1 MSNQRKH
8 APVFP
13 LAATLIGIAM
23 AVCVVSFFVKALLV
37 RHQVIQDGERIKRL
51 EHAVTEMNA
60 KNESLLAR
68 KNELTSVDS
77 LKNALRNDF
86 LKLRK
91 IDERFVVNVTQPPP
105 AVAVTT
111 GVEAH

>member
-1 MSNQRKH
+1 MPNARKH

-51 EHAVTEMNA
+51 ERQLAEYNA
-60 KNESLLAR
+60 KNESLQAR
-68 KNELTSVDS
+68 KNELTSVG
-77 LKNALRNDF
+77 ALQHALTNDF

-91 IDERFVVNVTQPPP
+91 IDERFVVNVTQPRPT
-105 AVAVTT
+105 VAVTT
-111 GVEAH
+111 GVEAR